1 MLTRVLVCAG
11 MGAARLVE
19 LAYSRRNI
27 AAAGETAEGP
37 LSRGTYPFIVAVHTL
52 AIVGTLLKG
61 RDRASAAW
69 LALLVAAQPLRLWV
83 LATLGGRWNARAA
96 VPADME
102 VATTGPY
109 AFVRHPNY
117 TVVGI
122 ELFAL
127 PMAFGLWRLALGVA
141 AVNCVLVA
149 LRLREEEAALDRL
162 PGYRAHFA
170 GKKRFVPGVI

>member
-1 MLTRVLVCAG
+1 MLTRLVVCLG
-11 MGAARLVE
+11 MGGARLGE

-37 LSRGTYPFIVAVHTL
+37 LSRGTYPFIVAVHAV

-61 RDRASAAW
+61 RDRASAPW
-69 LALLVAAQPLRLWV
+69 LGLLLAAQPLRLWV
-83 LATLGGRWNARAA
+83 LATLGRRWNARAA
-96 VPADME
+96 VPTSMD

-127 PMAFGLWRLALGVA
+127 PMAFGLWRLALAVA

-162 PGYRAHFA
+162 SGYRAHFA
-170 GKKRFVPGVI
+170 RKKRFVPGVI

>member
-1 MLTRVLVCAG
+1 
-11 MGAARLVE
+11 MGAARLAE
-19 LAYSRRNI
+19 LRYSRRNI

-37 LSRGTYPFIVAVHTL
+37 LSRATYPFIVAVHTV
-52 AIVGTLLKG
+52 AIAGTLLRG
-61 RDRASAAW
+61 RRRASLPW
-69 LALLVAAQPLRLWV
+69 LALLLAVQPVRLWV
-83 LATLGGRWNARAA
+83 LATLGRRWNARAA
-96 VPADME
+96 VPAEME
-102 VATTGPY
+102 VATGGPY

-127 PMAFGLWRLALGVA
+127 PMAFGLWRLALFLA

-162 PGYRAHFA
+162 PGYREHFA
-170 GKKRFVPGVI
+170 GKKRFVPGVA